1 MKKRFRVKVGDR
13 TFEVEV
19 EEIEGHVEE
28 TRAPQRE
35 KRAEEPRQVESPVRV
50 EPRTER
56 RGLRAEE
63 GGIPAPL
70 SGTVLSTS
78 VNVGDEVNSGD
89 LLLILEAMKM
99 ENEIYSPLS
108 GTVKRIVD
116 EGQEVE
122 YGEILVEIE

>member
-1 MKKRFRVKVGDR
+1 MKKRFRVRVGDR

-19 EEIEGHVEE
+19 EEIKGEVEE
-28 TRAPQRE
+28 TRPLQRR
-35 KRAEEPRQVESPVRV
+35 KRAEEPRQVKSPARV
-50 EPRTER
+50 ETGTER
-56 RGLRAEE
+56 RRVQAEE
-63 GGIPAPL
+63 GGVPAPL

-108 GTVKRIVD
+108 GKVKRIVD
-116 EGQEVE
+116 EGREVQ